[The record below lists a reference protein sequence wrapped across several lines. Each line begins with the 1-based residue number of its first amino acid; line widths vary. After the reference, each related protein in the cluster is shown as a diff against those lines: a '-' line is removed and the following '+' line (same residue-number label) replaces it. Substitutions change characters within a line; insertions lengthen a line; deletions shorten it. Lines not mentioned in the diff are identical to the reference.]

1 MTESI
6 LDRKKVVIFDV
17 DGTIADC
24 EHRRKYVDGTLG
36 YTDWNKF
43 RSETA
48 FDTPVQHICDIA
60 KRFIKS
66 GDHVAFFSARN
77 ESEREITEQQIS
89 KWIGDG
95 HKGLFL
101 RPNDSYEPDEVF
113 KANLADKF
121 EELGGKIDLV
131 FDDRNKVVE
140 MWKNRGTT
148 VVQVAEGDF

>member
-1 MTESI
+1 MTKSI
-6 LDRKKVVIFDV
+6 LDRTKVVIFDV

-36 YTDWNKF
+36 YTDWKKF
-43 RSETA
+43 RAETE
-48 FDTPVQHICDIA
+48 FDTPIVHVCDIA

-113 KANLADKF
+113 KANLADQF
-121 EELGGKIDLV
+121 EGMGGKIDLV
-131 FDDRNKVVE
+131 FDDRNKVVD
-140 MWKNRGTT
+140 MWRNRGTT